1 MAQKEHTKAG
11 QHASGRFFLDDIN
24 LSKLKLRGQ
33 GLALVS
39 VDFFYFIFL
48 KKDILKWSLSLYWRY
63 LVQVISLMGIKHLQ
77 EWGESTDVHPPQ
89 VPFCTSALP
98 PIQPQLLPHSLN
110 ADLETVLAASGST
123 FSAASIL

>member
-39 VDFFYFIFL
+39 VDFFYFFL
-48 KKDILKWSLSLYWRY
+48 KKRHFEMVTQPVLEIF
-63 LVQVISLMGIKHLQ
+63 
-77 EWGESTDVHPPQ
+77 STSD
-89 VPFCTSALP
+89 FTDG
-98 PIQPQLLPHSLN
+98 N
-110 ADLETVLAASGST
+110 
-123 FSAASIL
+123 